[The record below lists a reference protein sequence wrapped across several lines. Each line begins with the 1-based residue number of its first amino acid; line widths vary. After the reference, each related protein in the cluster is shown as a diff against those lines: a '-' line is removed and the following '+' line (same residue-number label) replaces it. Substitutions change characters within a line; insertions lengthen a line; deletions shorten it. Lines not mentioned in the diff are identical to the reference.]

1 MKVNQDMRNVDKN
14 ESRENEHLNRKIN
27 YMKIA
32 TFTDCDQ
39 KRHCSITKEQR
50 ERKIFIDRMTASNY
64 EDFSRLV
71 KKKTRKKK
79 RNCHP
84 SGLVFLVYL
93 QWRDKELN
101 EQMSKDNKHQR

>member
-71 KKKTRKKK
+71 KKKKEEKEKKL
-79 RNCHP
+79 P
-84 SGLVFLVYL
+84 SKWTSLSCVFTM
-93 QWRDKELN
+93 EG
-101 EQMSKDNKHQR
+101 QRTE